1 MINRRE
7 KLQLFNKLRGENH
20 AQADLSLL
28 EDEQPR
34 HPKLARFSRD
44 PKRYS
49 DEILYA
55 LLDFCDEEEITDNR
69 EYYENTDDSSS
80 DTSTESE
87 QKILGGS
94 SNTSTEK
101 GQNLSEGSS
110 NTSTGDEQKPA
121 DASSD
126 TSTKKE
132 AEEPSGDSSGGSSDA
147 PVGTPVDTP
156 SDAPSDTS
164 EGDPSPEP
172 DAHDTAG
179 QDEDSKKK

>member
-80 DTSTESE
+80 
-87 QKILGGS
+87 
-94 SNTSTEK
+94 NTSTE
-101 GQNLSEGSS
+101 E
-110 NTSTGDEQKPA
+110 EQKPA

-126 TSTKKE
+126 TSAKE
-132 AEEPSGDSSGGSSDA
+132 EAKEPSGDSSGGSTDA
-147 PVGTPVDTP
+147 PVDTP
-156 SDAPSDTS
+156 SDVPSDAP
-164 EGDPSPEP
+164 EGDAPPESEV
-172 DAHDTAG
+172 HDSAS

>member
-80 DTSTESE
+80 NTSTESE
-87 QKILGGS
+87 QELLGGS
-94 SNTSTEK
+94 SNTSTE
-101 GQNLSEGSS
+101 SEQKLLDGSS
-110 NTSTGDEQKPA
+110 NTSTEEDKKTP
-121 DASSD
+121 DASSN
-126 TSTKKE
+126 TS
-132 AEEPSGDSSGGSSDA
+132 AEEEGKESSTDSPEESSGTSSDS
-147 PVGTPVDTP
+147 PSDTP
-156 SDAPSDTS
+156 SDTP
-164 EGDPSPEP
+164 EGDAPLESE
-172 DAHDTAG
+172 DHDSAN

>member
-55 LLDFCDEEEITDNR
+55 LLDFCGEEEIADNR

-80 DTSTESE
+80 NTSTKSGQELLSGSSNTSTDKE
-87 QKILGGS
+87 QNLSSGS
-94 SNTSTEK
+94 SNTSTEEEK
-101 GQNLSEGSS
+101 
-110 NTSTGDEQKPA
+110 KPS
-121 DASSD
+121 DASSE
-126 TSTKKE
+126 TSTNEEGK
-132 AEEPSGDSSGGSSDA
+132 EPSGDSSAGSSDA
-147 PVGTPVDTP
+147 PVDTP
-156 SDAPSDTS
+156 SDIPSGTP
-164 EGDPSPEP
+164 EGDAPPEP

>member
-20 AQADLSLL
+20 GQADLSLL

-55 LLDFCDEEEITDNR
+55 LLDFCDEEEITGNR

-80 DTSTESE
+80 NTSTDKE
-87 QKILGGS
+87 QNLSGGS
-94 SNTSTEK
+94 SNTSTEEEK
-101 GQNLSEGSS
+101 KPSDASS
-110 NTSTGDEQKPA
+110 NTSTEEEDKKSSGE
-121 DASSD
+121 SSD
-126 TSTKKE
+126 TS
-132 AEEPSGDSSGGSSDA
+132 ADVPSDIPEGDA
-147 PVGTPVDTP
+147 P
-156 SDAPSDTS
+156 
-164 EGDPSPEP
+164 PEP
-172 DAHDTAG
+172 DTHDATNP
-179 QDEDSKKK
+179 DEDSKKK

>member
-28 EDEQPR
+28 ENEQPR

-80 DTSTESE
+80 NTSTESE
-87 QKILGGS
+87 QELLGGS

-101 GQNLSEGSS
+101 GQNFSEGSS

-126 TSTKKE
+126 TS
-132 AEEPSGDSSGGSSDA
+132 SD
-147 PVGTPVDTP
+147 V
-156 SDAPSDTS
+156 PSDTP
-164 EGDPSPEP
+164 EGDAPPEP

>member
-55 LLDFCDEEEITDNR
+55 LLDFCDEEEITYNR

-80 DTSTESE
+80 NTSTESE
-87 QKILGGS
+87 QELLGGS

-101 GQNLSEGSS
+101 GQNFSEGSS

-126 TSTKKE
+126 TS
-132 AEEPSGDSSGGSSDA
+132 S
-147 PVGTPVDTP
+147 DTP
-156 SDAPSDTS
+156 SDTP
-164 EGDPSPEP
+164 EGDAPPEP

>member
-80 DTSTESE
+80 NTSTESE
-87 QKILGGS
+87 QELLDGSSNTSTEKEQNLSGGS
-94 SNTSTEK
+94 SNTSTEEEK
-101 GQNLSEGSS
+101 KPSDASS
-110 NTSTGDEQKPA
+110 NTSTEEEDKKSSGE
-121 DASSD
+121 SSD
-126 TSTKKE
+126 TS
-132 AEEPSGDSSGGSSDA
+132 ADVPSDIPEGDA
-147 PVGTPVDTP
+147 P
-156 SDAPSDTS
+156 
-164 EGDPSPEP
+164 PEP
-172 DAHDTAG
+172 DTHDATNP
-179 QDEDSKKK
+179 DEDSKKK

>member
-1 MINRRE
+1 MISRSE

-80 DTSTESE
+80 
-87 QKILGGS
+87 
-94 SNTSTEK
+94 NTSTEDEK
-101 GQNLSEGSS
+101 K
-110 NTSTGDEQKPA
+110 TS

-126 TSTKKE
+126 TLTKEE
-132 AEEPSGDSSGGSSDA
+132 AKEPSGDSSGGSSDA
-147 PVGTPVDTP
+147 PVDTP
-156 SDAPSDTS
+156 SDAPSDTP
-164 EGDPSPEP
+164 EGDAPPEP
-172 DAHDTAG
+172 DAHDSAN

>member
-80 DTSTESE
+80 NTSTESE
-87 QKILGGS
+87 QELLGGS
-94 SNTSTEK
+94 SNTSTEEEK
-101 GQNLSEGSS
+101 K
-110 NTSTGDEQKPA
+110 TS

-126 TSTKKE
+126 TLTKEE
-132 AEEPSGDSSGGSSDA
+132 AKEPSGDSSRGPSDA
-147 PVGTPVDTP
+147 PVDSP
-156 SDAPSDTS
+156 SDAPSDTP
-164 EGDPSPEP
+164 EGDAPPEP
-172 DAHDTAG
+172 DAHDSAN

>member
-55 LLDFCDEEEITDNR
+55 LLDFCDEEEIADNR
-69 EYYENTDDSSS
+69 EYCENTDDSSS

-87 QKILGGS
+87 QEPLDGS

-110 NTSTGDEQKPA
+110 NTSTEEEQKPA

-126 TSTKKE
+126 TSTKEE
-132 AEEPSGDSSGGSSDA
+132 AKEPSDDSSGGSPDA
-147 PVGTPVDTP
+147 PVDTP
-156 SDAPSDTS
+156 SDIPSDTP
-164 EGDPSPEP
+164 EGDSSPEP
-172 DAHDTAG
+172 DTHDTAG